1 MLRNFW
7 RTTSNGAEHITVV
20 TLAKK
25 FRQNVFFSSEKWV
38 RKKSM
43 DCCYSLKQDTLLKNI
58 YLYYYHFEES
68 CFIEDKIV
76 LDITVQERKLVE
88 GSKTEKLEM
97 RKRETFDHWNEKTL
111 HRRCHRKVFFK
122 YVFGDY

>member
-1 MLRNFW
+1 
-7 RTTSNGAEHITVV
+7 
-20 TLAKK
+20 
-25 FRQNVFFSSEKWV
+25 
-38 RKKSM
+38 M

-58 YLYYYHFEES
+58 YLHYDHFEES

-97 RKRETFDHWNEKTL
+97 RKRETFDH
-111 HRRCHRKVFFK
+111 
-122 YVFGDY
+122 

>member
-1 MLRNFW
+1 
-7 RTTSNGAEHITVV
+7 
-20 TLAKK
+20 
-25 FRQNVFFSSEKWV
+25 
-38 RKKSM
+38 M

-97 RKRETFDHWNEKTL
+97 RKRETFDH
-111 HRRCHRKVFFK
+111 
-122 YVFGDY
+122 